1 MTPKTARILRALF
14 LTVFCAVWIAPLL
27 YTLRVALAAPIYAQS
42 GTPPL
47 LAPATWENFAGV
59 LGNAE
64 FMHAL
69 LNSFVIGITSTVLVL
84 LIAVPAAFVCAT
96 VEFRGRQN
104 LEAWILST
112 RMLPAF
118 VVVLPYFIFFR
129 SLQLLDTMLVLIVM
143 HTVVSLALAFFM
155 LRSFFVDIPRETLEA
170 AQLEGAGHFSTLLRI
185 ALPQVTGGLIATG
198 ILVFIFSWNEL
209 AFSFTLAG
217 GAVKTGPVA
226 ILGFIAFQNVQV
238 AGLMAAANLLIA
250 PIAILLIVAQ
260 KGLIRGLS
268 LGAVKA

>member
-1 MTPKTARILRALF
+1 MTPRTARILRTLF
-14 LTVFCAVWIAPLL
+14 LTAFCAVWIAPLI
-27 YTLRVALAAPIYAQS
+27 YTLRVATAAPLYAQS

-47 LAPATWENFAGV
+47 FAAITFENFAEV
-59 LGNAE
+59 LQNAE
-64 FMHAL
+64 FMTAL
-69 LNSFVIGITSTVLVL
+69 FNSLVIGLASTFLVL
-84 LIAVPAAFVCAT
+84 LISVPAAFVCAT
-96 VEFRGRQN
+96 WEFKGRQN

-118 VVVLPYFIFFR
+118 VVVLPYFMFFR
-129 SLQLLDTMLVLIVM
+129 SLQLLDTMFVLIIM
-143 HTVVSLALAFFM
+143 HTVISLALAFFM

-170 AQLEGAGHFSTLLRI
+170 AQLEVAGQIATLLRV
-185 ALPQVTGGLIATG
+185 ALPQVRGGLIATG
-198 ILVFIFSWNEL
+198 MLVFIFSWNEL

-226 ILGFIAFQNVQV
+226 ILSFIAFQNVQV
-238 AGLMAAANLLIA
+238 ANLMAAANLLIA

-268 LGAVKA
+268 FGAVKG

>member
-1 MTPKTARILRALF
+1 ML
-14 LTVFCAVWIAPLL
+14 
-27 YTLRVALAAPIYAQS
+27 
-42 GTPPL
+42 
-47 LAPATWENFAGV
+47 
-59 LGNAE
+59 
-64 FMHAL
+64 AL
-69 LNSFVIGITSTVLVL
+69 LNSLIIGVASTALVL
-84 LIAVPAAFVCAT
+84 AISVPAAFVCAT
-96 VEFRGRQN
+96 FEFRGRQN

-129 SLQLLDTMLVLIVM
+129 SFQLLDTMIVLIVM

-155 LRSFFVDIPRETLEA
+155 LRSFFADIPRETLEA
-170 AQLEGAGHFSTLLRI
+170 AELEGAGHLLTLVRV
-185 ALPQVTGGLIATG
+185 ALPQVRGGLVATA

-226 ILGFIAFQNVQV
+226 ILSFIAFQNVQV

-268 LGAVKA
+268 FGAIKA

>member
-1 MTPKTARILRALF
+1 MSASRIRILRTIF
-14 LTVFCAVWIAPLL
+14 LTLFCIVWVAPLA
-27 YTLRVALAAPIYAQS
+27 YMVRVALADPLYAQS

-47 LAPATWENFAGV
+47 LAAITWQNFAGV
-59 LGNAE
+59 FANTE
-64 FMHAL
+64 FMRAI
-69 LNSFVIGITSTVLVL
+69 LNSFIVGVSSTILVL
-84 LIAVPAAFVCAT
+84 LISVPAAFVCAT
-96 VEFRGRQN
+96 FEFRGRAN
-104 LEAWILST
+104 LEGWILST

-129 SLQLLDTMLVLIVM
+129 SFQLLDTMLVLIIM
-143 HTVVSLALAFFM
+143 HTVISLALAFFM

-170 AQLEGAGHFSTLLRI
+170 ANLEGAGDFITLVRV
-185 ALPQVTGGLIATG
+185 ALPQVRGGLIATA

-238 AGLMAAANLLIA
+238 AGLMAAASLLVA

-268 LGAVKA
+268 FGAVRA

>member
-1 MTPKTARILRALF
+1 MNSLSSRIVRTVI
-14 LTVFCAVWIAPLL
+14 LTIFCAIWIAPLL
-27 YTLRVALAAPIYAQS
+27 YTLRVALAAPIFAQS

-47 LAPATWENFAGV
+47 FAAITFENFAGV
-59 LGNAE
+59 LANRE
-64 FMHAL
+64 FMLAL
-69 LNSFVIGITSTVLVL
+69 LNSLIIGVASTALILV
-84 LIAVPAAFVCAT
+84 IAVPAAFVCAT
-96 VEFRGRQN
+96 FEFRGREK

-129 SLQLLDTMLVLIVM
+129 QLQLLDTMIVLIVM

-155 LRSFFVDIPRETLEA
+155 LRSFFADIPRETLEA
-170 AQLEGAGHFSTLLRI
+170 AQLEGAGHFLTLMRV
-185 ALPQVTGGLIATG
+185 ALPQVKGGLIATG

-268 LGAVKA
+268 FGAIKA

>member
-1 MTPKTARILRALF
+1 MSPATGRIFRTVFLALF
-14 LTVFCAVWIAPLL
+14 CIVWVAPLV
-27 YTLRVALAAPIYAQS
+27 YTLRVALADPIYAQS

-47 LAPATWENFAGV
+47 LAAITFENFAGV
-59 LGNAE
+59 LANAE
-64 FMHAL
+64 FMGAL
-69 LNSFVIGITSTVLVL
+69 LNSLIIGVSSTVLVL

-96 VEFRGRQN
+96 FEFRGRAN
-104 LEAWILST
+104 LESWILST

-129 SLQLLDTMLVLIVM
+129 NVQLLDTMLVLIIM
-143 HTVVSLALAFFM
+143 HTVISLALAFFM
-155 LRSFFVDIPRETLEA
+155 LRSFFVDIPKVR
-170 AQLEGAGHFSTLLRI
+170 
-185 ALPQVTGGLIATG
+185 GGLIATAL
-198 ILVFIFSWNEL
+198 LVFIFPWNEL

-268 LGAVKA
+268 FGAVKA

>member
-1 MTPKTARILRALF
+1 MSPATGRILRTIF
-14 LTVFCAVWIAPLL
+14 LTLFCIVWVAPLL
-27 YTLRVALAAPIYAQS
+27 YTLRVALADPIYAQA

-47 LAPATWENFAGV
+47 LAAITWENFAGV
-59 LGNAE
+59 FANAE
-64 FMHAL
+64 FMAAL
-69 LNSFVIGITSTVLVL
+69 LNSLIIGISSTILVL
-84 LIAVPAAFVCAT
+84 LISVPAAFVCAT
-96 VEFRGRQN
+96 FEFRGRAN

-129 SLQLLDTMLVLIVM
+129 SVQLLDTMLVLIIM
-143 HTVVSLALAFFM
+143 HTVISLALAFFM

-170 AQLEGAGHFSTLLRI
+170 ANLEGAGHLTTLLRV
-185 ALPQVTGGLIATG
+185 ALPQVRGGLIATA

-260 KGLIRGLS
+260 KGLVRGLS
-268 LGAVKA
+268 FGAVRA

>member
-1 MTPKTARILRALF
+1 MTPRTARILRAIF
-14 LTVFCAVWIAPLL
+14 LSVFCAVWIAPLL

-42 GTPPL
+42 GAPPL
-47 LAPATWENFAGV
+47 FAAITFGNFASV
-59 LGNAE
+59 LANGE
-64 FMHAL
+64 FMRSL
-69 LNSFVIGITSTVLVL
+69 LNSFLIGITSTALVL
-84 LIAVPAAFVCAT
+84 LISVPAAFVCAT
-96 VEFRGRQN
+96 FEFRGRQN

-118 VVVLPYFIFFR
+118 VVVVPYFILFR
-129 SLQLLDTMLVLIVM
+129 SVHLLDTMLVLVVM

-155 LRSFFVDIPRETLEA
+155 LRSFFIDIPRETLEA
-170 AQLEGAGHFSTLLRI
+170 SQLEGAGHLSTLLRV
-185 ALPQVTGGLIATG
+185 ALPQVRGGLIATA

-226 ILGFIAFQNVQV
+226 ILSFIAFQNVQV
-238 AGLMAAANLLIA
+238 ASLMAAANLLIA

-268 LGAVKA
+268 FGAVKA